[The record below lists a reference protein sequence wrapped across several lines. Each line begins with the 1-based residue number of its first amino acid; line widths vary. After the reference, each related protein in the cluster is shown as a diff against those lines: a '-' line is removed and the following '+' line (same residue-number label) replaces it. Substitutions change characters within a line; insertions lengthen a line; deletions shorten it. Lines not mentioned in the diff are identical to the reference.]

1 MAVYTHLSAAE
12 IEAFLSRY
20 DVGALHSAKGIAEG
34 ISNSNWLI
42 ETKRDGASHRYIFT
56 IFEARTDPRD
66 LPFFLALLDH
76 LAGKDQPV
84 PRTIHTRDEER
95 MVEVRGKPA
104 ALIEFL
110 PGVSIDQPGEEQA
123 HAVGVA
129 LADLHSASS
138 DFGRSRESSLSIP
151 ACVDMLRAQVDRFDR
166 IDQDL
171 ATILPD
177 CGAAILDAW
186 PHDLPQGT
194 IHADLFPDNV
204 LFLQENVTGLIDFYF
219 ACTGML
225 AYDLAVTHA
234 AWCFD
239 LADNSFRPEIGAA
252 LIAGYESR
260 RELTAA
266 ERTAMP
272 LLAQGACLR
281 FVATRVEDWFAT
293 PADGLVH
300 RKDPMQFARRL
311 AFYRKEGERAFRS

>member
-20 DVGALHSAKGIAEG
+20 DVGALQSAKGIAEG
-34 ISNSNWLI
+34 ISNSNWLV
-42 ETKRDGASHRYIFT
+42 ETERDGASHRYIFT

-84 PRTIHTRDEER
+84 PRTIHTRDGER

-110 PGVSIDQPGEEQA
+110 PGVSIDQPGEDHA
-123 HAVGVA
+123 HAVGAA
-129 LADLHSASS
+129 LADLHGASS
-138 DFGRSRESSLSIP
+138 DFARSRTSALSTP
-151 ACVDMLRAQVDRFDR
+151 ACVDMLRAQEDRFAQ
-166 IDQDL
+166 IDPEL
-171 ATILPD
+171 TAILPD
-177 CGAAILDAW
+177 CGAAIIDAW
-186 PHDLPQGT
+186 PRDLPEGT

-204 LFLQENVTGLIDFYF
+204 LFLQTSVTGLIDFYF

-260 RELTAA
+260 RELSSRERAA
-266 ERTAMP
+266 LP
-272 LLAQGACLR
+272 VLAQGACLR

-300 RKDPMQFARRL
+300 RKPPMQFAHRL
-311 AFYRKEGERAFRS
+311 AFYREEGERAFRS